1 MGTKQTGSAK
11 EEIVLLLVINFMK
24 LLKGQVRTWSLLNLR
39 GSAPPY

>member
-24 LLKGQVRTWSLLNLR
+24 FMKLLKGQVRT
-39 GSAPPY
+39 